1 MQRLSTSLLL
11 SLACTLAVSTAASNT
26 PVATATPPA
35 ENLQLVGEARLN
47 VMFWSVYDSR
57 LYTENGRYE
66 NAQRPLRLEIQY
78 LRDFAAQALVEQTGE
93 EWDHLQLSHER
104 RDQWLEQL
112 TTLWPDVGKNDV
124 IALEIDTANRSTFY
138 FNGEKLGV
146 IDDADFGEH
155 FVAIWLSPDT
165 SRPALREA
173 LIGSL

>member
-1 MQRLSTSLLL
+1 MKRLCTSLLL
-11 SLACTLAVSTAASNT
+11 SLACTLAASAASNT
-26 PVATATPPA
+26 PA

-78 LRDFAAQALVEQTGE
+78 LRDFAAKALVEQTGE

-173 LIGSL
+173 LLGSL